1 MEYVMYF
8 SLGCPC
14 FTKFDSHLQFSLKLM
29 WMVSIF
35 GRWLMLALTPPLAPL
50 QTITY
55 FQRALHVKGPH
66 LQCKVDFKVDINRL
80 ADGL

>member
-1 MEYVMYF
+1 MEYVMSF

-14 FTKFDSHLQFSLKLM
+14 FTKSDSHLQFSLKPM
-29 WMVSIF
+29 RMVSIF
-35 GRWLMLALTPPLAPL
+35 DRWLMLALTPPLAPL

-55 FQRALHVKGPH
+55 FQRVLHVKGPY
-66 LQCKVDFKVDINRL
+66 LQCKIDFKVDISRL